1 MRNMLERGRVQE
13 NKGRGS
19 AEKWEERW
27 EERERG
33 GEREREIQRKKRR
46 RRGRSAQGL
55 GVPGWGFCSSVVGPS
70 RLSCLFVGI
79 KELPLTPPAN
89 WCNEWV
95 SYMFFFFSPCA
106 EEFKYLL
113 DKIFCNCSSFIDR
126 SNMLNLAP
134 ADSPIA
140 SWGGTALI
148 KRANL
153 PSANVILYLRKFEMS
168 IFLP

>member
-1 MRNMLERGRVQE
+1 MRGEMRGTWKRGR
-13 NKGRGS
+13 K
-19 AEKWEERW
+19 
-27 EERERG
+27 
-33 GEREREIQRKKRR
+33 REREIQRKKRR
-46 RRGRSAQGL
+46 RRGRSVQGL

-126 SNMLNLAP
+126 SNMLDLAP